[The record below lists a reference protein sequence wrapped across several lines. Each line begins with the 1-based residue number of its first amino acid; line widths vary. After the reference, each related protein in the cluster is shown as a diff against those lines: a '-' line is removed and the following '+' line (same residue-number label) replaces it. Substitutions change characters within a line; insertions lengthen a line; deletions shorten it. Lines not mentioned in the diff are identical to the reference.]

1 MKKTVFQSTV
11 QLLVKVNLFDVV
23 RCQTKFFGRRIL
35 ASQLLF
41 GYSSVFPCLWNGVLK
56 SHKGIRKN
64 PPVRS
69 NKIKQRQCT
78 HQNIAS
84 GLLYTVA
91 NHIACWKCF
100 GKRASTHD
108 FTVLSS
114 SSSVFFWFKT
124 KVIQGEVLWLTL
136 CLNIKT
142 RVSQK
147 TSPWN
152 ISKSSQQTLKILLQ
166 SNPFMLKEIPYL

>member
-1 MKKTVFQSTV
+1 MNKTVFQSTV

-41 GYSSVFPCLWNGVLK
+41 GYSSVFPCLRNGVLK

-84 GLLYTVA
+84 GLLYTFA
-91 NHIACWKCF
+91 NSQLCF
-100 GKRASTHD
+100 GTRASTHD
-108 FTVLSS
+108 FRVIRS
-114 SSSVFFWFKT
+114 SSSVLFWFKT
-124 KVIQGEVLWLTL
+124 KVFQGEVLWMTL
-136 CLNIKT
+136 ALVPKLNKE
-142 RVSQK
+142 
-147 TSPWN
+147 SP
-152 ISKSSQQTLKILLQ
+152 T
-166 SNPFMLKEIPYL
+166 NPHLEIF

>member
-1 MKKTVFQSTV
+1 MKTVFQSTV

-41 GYSSVFPCLWNGVLK
+41 GYSSVFPCLRNGVLK

-78 HQNIAS
+78 HRNIAS
-84 GLLYTVA
+84 LDY
-91 NHIACWKCF
+91 F
-100 GKRASTHD
+100 
-108 FTVLSS
+108 
-114 SSSVFFWFKT
+114 
-124 KVIQGEVLWLTL
+124 IQLQ
-136 CLNIKT
+136 I
-142 RVSQK
+142 
-147 TSPWN
+147 
-152 ISKSSQQTLKILLQ
+152 ILLVE
-166 SNPFMLKEIPYL
+166 NVLVRELLLATLRY